1 MACLNKTFLSLLF
14 LCVSTV
20 AFSQTLLRGKVIDSE
35 NGEALMR
42 STVLVMTTDTAKM
55 VTGGTTNED
64 GSFSIKNVKDG
75 TYVVKISYIGY
86 HNFFRQ
92 VTINRASNNGNHAL
106 GTVLLVP
113 NTIELKQAV
122 VTAQM
127 KEVEVKEDTIIFNA
141 DAFKV
146 PEGSVLE
153 ELIRKL
159 PGAEVADDGTVKI
172 NGKTVKKFLVEGKE
186 FFGNDQSMAMKNI
199 PTEIVDKIKTYEKQS
214 DLSRITGID
223 DGEEETVIDLSI
235 KKGMKQG
242 WFGNVDLGYG
252 SEDRYAERVMV
263 NRFADKIQAN
273 VIGSL
278 NNTNSQTGGGGGRGG
293 NNGNT
298 TVGQAGGRLVV
309 DLDNFELGGNIRY
322 NYRKSDVR
330 TYNSTQ
336 NFVSTN
342 SSFSNSLSNSLNRN
356 NSVNGDFKV
365 EWKIDSL
372 TTLLFRP
379 NFSFGD
385 TDSESS
391 NTSATFNDDPYQNG
405 ISNPLTEIDRISNDI
420 KINENVSS
428 NWSDGSSHNL
438 SGNLTLNRQLG
449 GNPWFGPSAVTG
461 RNGRNISLRLSGAT
475 SGNKNKNYSHSN
487 VIYHQ
492 RNDSTDLTYRFR
504 NTPSDNRNY
513 SLGFTYSEPI
523 LRNLFAQVN
532 YSYNYS
538 KRHSDG
544 QTYDFAK
551 ADSIGQILWDN
562 YGQYGMLAPNYFE
575 FLSDSLSRYT
585 DNINKTHN
593 IDFSLRYITSL
604 LNISAGVRI
613 EQQNQKMVYQYQG
626 LDTIASRNFARISP
640 TLNAHF
646 RFTKQHTLRL
656 TYRGNTSQPDMTD
669 LFNLTDNSNPLNIRE
684 GNPNL
689 KPSFTNNINADYNNY
704 FTATS
709 QTLFGRFSFSNTL
722 NSISNRTEYN
732 EETGGQT
739 TRPEN
744 INGNWNISGNIGFNT
759 PLGWDKL
766 MLNTNTSASL
776 RHNVGYIYQNH
787 ETFKNLVKQ
796 TSLGENLSLTL
807 RLNYFD
813 IRANGSLTW
822 SKSTSD
828 IVEASNQNTFNF
840 HYGLSSS
847 GNFDN
852 GFGFSTDIGMSS
864 RRGYS
869 SASMN
874 TNELIWNA
882 QISYRFLKN
891 RQATLSLQA
900 FDILHNRSNISRA
913 ITAYS
918 RRDTETNS
926 ISSYVMAHFIYRL
939 NMFGNKEARQNLRNA
954 RNMNGGYE
962 RPDFGGEGGGRGNGG
977 EGGRGGNGGFGGGGN
992 GGGRGGF

>member
-1 MACLNKTFLSLLF
+1 MNFLNRLLSTFLMV
-14 LCVSTV
+14 CATTG
-20 AFSQTLLRGKVIDSE
+20 AFAQTQLRGKVIDSE
-35 NGEALMR
+35 NGESLLR
-42 STVLVMTTDTAKM
+42 STVMIMTPDTARM
-55 VTGGTTNED
+55 VTGGTTND
-64 GSFSIKNVKDG
+64 NGVFSIKNVKDG
-75 TYVVKISYIGY
+75 SYVVKVSYIGY
-86 HNFFRQ
+86 HPFY
-92 VTINRASNNGNHAL
+92 RAVKVDQSTNGGNQNL

-113 NTIELKQAV
+113 SSIELKQAV

-172 NGKTVKKFLVEGKE
+172 NGKTVKKILVEGKE
-186 FFGNDQSMAMKNI
+186 FFGNDQNMAMKNI
-199 PTEIVDKIKTYEKQS
+199 PTEIVDKIKSYDKQS

-223 DGEEETVIDLSI
+223 DGDEETVIDLSI

-242 WFGNVDLGYG
+242 WFGNVDAGYG
-252 SEDRYAERVMV
+252 SENRYAERLMV

-278 NNTNSQTGGGGGRGG
+278 NNTGGMTGGGGGRGG
-293 NNGNT
+293 ANGNT

-309 DLDNFELGGNIRY
+309 ALDNFELGGNIRY

-330 TYNSTQ
+330 TYNSSQ

-342 SSFSNSLSNSLNRN
+342 SSFSNSLSSNLSHN

-365 EWKIDSL
+365 EWKIDTL
-372 TTLLFRP
+372 TTLLFSP

-385 TDSESS
+385 NDSESS
-391 NTSATFNDDPYQNG
+391 SKSATFNDDPYQNG
-405 ISNPLTEIDRISNDI
+405 IRNPLSQIDDISNDI
-420 KINENVSS
+420 KINENASS
-428 NWSDGSSHNL
+428 NWSDGSNYNL

-449 GNPWFGPSAVTG
+449 GNPWFGPSAVSG
-461 RNGRNISLRLSGAT
+461 RNGRNISLRLSGST
-475 SGNKNKNYSHSN
+475 SENKSKTTSHSN

-504 NTPSDNRNY
+504 NNPSDNRNY
-513 SLGFTYSEPI
+513 SIGFTYSEPI

-538 KRHSDG
+538 KRHADG

-551 ADSIGQILWDN
+551 ADSIGAYLWDN

-593 IDFSLRYITSL
+593 IDVSLRYITSL

-613 EQQNQKMVYQYQG
+613 EEQNQKMVYQYQG
-626 LDTIASRNFARISP
+626 LDTIASRNFARVSP
-640 TLNAHF
+640 TLNARL
-646 RFTKQHTLRL
+646 RFNRQHTLRF

-689 KPSFTNNINADYNNY
+689 KPSFTNNINLDYNNY

-709 QTLFGRFSFSNTL
+709 QSIFGRFSFSNTL

-732 EETGGQT
+732 ESTGGQT

-744 INGNWNISGNIGFNT
+744 INGNWDISGNIGFNT

-766 MLNTNTSASL
+766 TLNTNTSASFH
-776 RHNVGYIYQNH
+776 HNVGYIYQKQ
-787 ETFKNLVKQ
+787 TTYKNLVKQ
-796 TSLGENLSLTL
+796 NTLGENLSLTM

-813 IRANGSLTW
+813 IRANGSITW

-828 IVEASNQNTFNF
+828 IVAASNQNTFNF

-847 GNFDN
+847 GNFEN

-874 TNELIWNA
+874 TNEFIWNA

-891 RQATLSLQA
+891 RLATVSLQA
-900 FDILHNRSNISRA
+900 FDILHQRSNISRSISA
-913 ITAYS
+913 NS

-926 ISSYVMAHFIYRL
+926 VNSYVMAHFIYRINL
-939 NMFGNKEARQNLRNA
+939 FGTQAARQNLRNQ
-954 RNMNGGYE
+954 RQGMYE
-962 RPDFGGEGGGRGNGG
+962 RPDFGGEGGGPGNMG
-977 EGGRGGNGGFGGGGN
+977 GGRGGFGGFGGGGD
-992 GGGRGGF
+992 RF

>member
-1 MACLNKTFLSLLF
+1 MASTKQKLLSFFLTSLF
-14 LCVSTV
+14 LCAT
-20 AFSQTLLRGKVIDSE
+20 ANIHAQTLLKGKVIDSE
-35 NGEALMR
+35 NGGALMR
-42 STVLVMTTDTAKM
+42 STVMVMTPDTTRM
-55 VTGGTTNED
+55 VTGGTTSED

-75 TYVVKISYIGY
+75 TYVVKVSYIGY
-86 HNFFRQ
+86 HNFFRT
-92 VTINRASNNGNHAL
+92 VTVNRAAHNGSQLL
-106 GTVLLVP
+106 GTVMLVP

-153 ELIRKL
+153 ELIKKL
-159 PGAEVADDGTVKI
+159 PGAEISEDGTIKI
-172 NGKTVKKFLVEGKE
+172 NGKTVKKIMVEGKE
-186 FFGNDQSMAMKNI
+186 FFGNDQNMAMKNI
-199 PTEIVDKIKTYEKQS
+199 PTEIVDKIKSYDKQS

-223 DGEEETVIDLSI
+223 DGEEETVIDLTI
-235 KKGMKQG
+235 KKGMKKG
-242 WFGNVDLGYG
+242 WFGNVDLAYG
-252 SEDRYAERVMV
+252 SEKRYAERLMV
-263 NRFADKIQAN
+263 NRFTDKIQAN
-273 VIGSL
+273 VLGSL
-278 NNTNSQTGGGGGRGG
+278 NNTGG
-293 NNGNT
+293 NGT
-298 TVGQAGGRLVV
+298 TTTGQTGGRLVV
-309 DLDNFELGGNIRY
+309 ALDNFELGGNIRY
-322 NYRKSDVR
+322 NYRKNDAR
-330 TYNSTQ
+330 TYNSSQ

-342 SSFSNSLSNSLNRN
+342 ASFSNSLRN
-356 NSVNGDFKV
+356 NLNKNNNVNGDFKI
-365 EWKIDSL
+365 EWKLDTL

-379 NFSFGD
+379 NFSFGK
-385 TDSESS
+385 TNSS
-391 NTSATFNDDPYQNG
+391 NYNLSATFNDDPYQYG
-405 ISNPLTEIDRISNDI
+405 VSDPLKEISSISNSI
-420 KINENVSS
+420 KINENASKS
-428 NWSDGSSHNL
+428 WSDGSNYNL
-438 SGNLTLNRQLG
+438 SGNLMLNRQLG
-449 GNPWFGPSAVTG
+449 GKPWFGPSAVTG
-461 RNGRNISLRLSGAT
+461 RNGRNISLRLNGST
-475 SGNKNKNYSHSN
+475 SGNKNKNYNFSN

-504 NTPSDNRNY
+504 NNPSDNRNY
-513 SLGFTYSEPI
+513 SIGLTYSEPI

-544 QTYDFAK
+544 QTFDFAK
-551 ADSIGQILWDN
+551 VDSIGRILWED
-562 YGQYGMLAPNYFE
+562 YGQYGMLAPNYYD

-604 LNISAGVRI
+604 LNLSAGVRV
-613 EQQNQKMVYQYQG
+613 EMQNQKMVYQYQG
-626 LDTIASRNFARISP
+626 LDTIASRNFSRISP
-640 TLNAHF
+640 TLNARF

-656 TYRGNTSQPDMTD
+656 TYRGNTSQPEMTD

-689 KPSFTNNINADYNNY
+689 KPSFTNNFNADYNDL

-744 INGNWNISGNIGFNT
+744 INGNWNLSGNIGFNT

-766 MLNTNTSASL
+766 TLNTNTSGSL
-776 RHNVGYIYQNH
+776 SHHVSYIYQNRK
-787 ETFKNLVKQ
+787 TMKNLVKQ
-796 TSLGENLSLTL
+796 SSLGENMSITL
-807 RLNYFD
+807 RLNNFD
-813 IRANGSLTW
+813 IRANGRITW

-847 GNFDN
+847 GNFEN

-882 QISYRFLKN
+882 QVSYRFLKN
-891 RQATLSLQA
+891 RLATLSLQA
-900 FDILHNRSNISRA
+900 FDILHRRSNISRS
-913 ITAYS
+913 ISAYS
-918 RRDTETNS
+918 RSDSETNS
-926 ISSYVMAHFIYRL
+926 VNSYVMAHFIYRI
-939 NMFGNKEARQNLRNA
+939 NMFGSREARQNLREM

-962 RPDFGGEGGGRGNGG
+962 RPDFGGEGGRFGGGNGG
-977 EGGRGGNGGFGGGGN
+977 ERGGFGGGF
-992 GGGRGGF
+992 GGGRNL

>member
-1 MACLNKTFLSLLF
+1 MASTKQKLLSFFLTSLF
-14 LCVSTV
+14 LCAT
-20 AFSQTLLRGKVIDSE
+20 ANIHAQTLLKGKVIDSE
-35 NGEALMR
+35 NGGALMR
-42 STVLVMTTDTAKM
+42 STVMVMTPDTTRM
-55 VTGGTTNED
+55 VTGGTTSED

-75 TYVVKISYIGY
+75 TYVVKVSYIGY
-86 HNFFRQ
+86 HNFFRT
-92 VTINRASNNGNHAL
+92 VTVNRAAHNGSQLL
-106 GTVLLVP
+106 GTVMLVP

-153 ELIRKL
+153 ELIKKL
-159 PGAEVADDGTVKI
+159 PGAEILEDGTIKI
-172 NGKTVKKFLVEGKE
+172 NGKTVKKIMVEGKE
-186 FFGNDQSMAMKNI
+186 FFGNDQNMAMKNI
-199 PTEIVDKIKTYEKQS
+199 PTEIVDKIKSYDKQS

-223 DGEEETVIDLSI
+223 DGEEETVIDLTI
-235 KKGMKQG
+235 KKGMKKG
-242 WFGNVDLGYG
+242 WFGNVDLAYG
-252 SEDRYAERVMV
+252 SEKRYAERLMV
-263 NRFADKIQAN
+263 NRFTDKIQAN
-273 VIGSL
+273 VLGSL
-278 NNTNSQTGGGGGRGG
+278 NNTGG
-293 NNGNT
+293 NGT
-298 TVGQAGGRLVV
+298 TTTGQTGGRLVV
-309 DLDNFELGGNIRY
+309 ALDNFELGGNIRY
-322 NYRKSDVR
+322 NYRKNDAR
-330 TYNSTQ
+330 TYNSSQ

-342 SSFSNSLSNSLNRN
+342 ASYSNSLRN
-356 NSVNGDFKV
+356 NLNKNNNVNGDFKI
-365 EWKIDSL
+365 EWKLDTL

-379 NFSFGD
+379 NFSFGK
-385 TDSESS
+385 TNSS
-391 NTSATFNDDPYQNG
+391 NNNLSATFNDDPYQYG
-405 ISNPLTEIDRISNDI
+405 VSDPLKEISSISNSI
-420 KINENVSS
+420 KINENASKS
-428 NWSDGSSHNL
+428 WSDGSSYNL
-438 SGNLTLNRQLG
+438 SGNLMLNRQLG
-449 GNPWFGPSAVTG
+449 GKPWFGPSAVTG
-461 RNGRNISLRLSGAT
+461 RNGRNISLRLNGST
-475 SGNKNKNYSHSN
+475 SGNKNKNYNFSN

-513 SLGFTYSEPI
+513 SIGLTYSEPI

-544 QTYDFAK
+544 QTFDFAK
-551 ADSIGQILWDN
+551 VDSIGRILWED
-562 YGQYGMLAPNYFE
+562 YGQYGMLAPNYYD

-604 LNISAGVRI
+604 LNLSAGVRV
-613 EQQNQKMVYQYQG
+613 EMQNQKMVYQYQG
-626 LDTIASRNFARISP
+626 LDTIASRNFSRISP
-640 TLNAHF
+640 TLNARF

-656 TYRGNTSQPDMTD
+656 TYRGNTSQPEMTD

-689 KPSFTNNINADYNNY
+689 KPSFTNNFNADYNNF

-744 INGNWNISGNIGFNT
+744 INGNWNLSGNIGFNT

-766 MLNTNTSASL
+766 TLNTNTSGSL
-776 RHNVGYIYQNH
+776 SHHVSYIYQNRK
-787 ETFKNLVKQ
+787 TMKNLVKQ
-796 TSLGENLSLTL
+796 SSLGENMSITL
-807 RLNYFD
+807 RLNNFD
-813 IRANGSLTW
+813 IRANGRITW

-847 GNFDN
+847 GNFEN
-852 GFGFSTDIGMSS
+852 GFGFSTDISMSS

-882 QISYRFLKN
+882 QVSYRFLKN
-891 RQATLSLQA
+891 RLATLSLQA
-900 FDILHNRSNISRA
+900 FDILHRRSNISRS
-913 ITAYS
+913 ISAYS
-918 RRDTETNS
+918 RSDSETNS
-926 ISSYVMAHFIYRL
+926 VNSYVMAHFIYRI
-939 NMFGNKEARQNLRNA
+939 NMFGSREARQNLREM

-962 RPDFGGEGGGRGNGG
+962 RPDFGGEGGRFGGGNGG
-977 EGGRGGNGGFGGGGN
+977 ERGGFGGGF
-992 GGGRGGF
+992 GGGRNL